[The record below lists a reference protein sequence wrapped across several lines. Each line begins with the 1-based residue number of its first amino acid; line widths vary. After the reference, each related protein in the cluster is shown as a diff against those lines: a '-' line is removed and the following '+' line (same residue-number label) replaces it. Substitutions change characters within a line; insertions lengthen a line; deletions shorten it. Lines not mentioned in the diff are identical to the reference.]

1 MLYQKI
7 KYFLAQTAGSLWQF
21 RTRNIFSVTIICL
34 SFLIIG
40 VFLSLANNL
49 SATAGELAANISVT
63 FFLDADL
70 PQAAT
75 EALAAEMRRSPLV
88 LGVDY
93 VPAAE
98 ALTHFRE
105 SFPELRNV
113 LESLK
118 TNPFPPSLEA
128 RLKPEA
134 ATDEAAVQ
142 GFIASVRAR
151 PGVEDVQFNQDWIE
165 KIRGLSRLARAAGL
179 FLGGILVLAS
189 FFIISNIIKLNVF
202 ARRNEIEILRLVG
215 GTNTFIRIPFL
226 LEGMTLGFLGSLL
239 SLLVLLVVIK
249 LFPLYLGPTLGA
261 VREIFEFRYLNLAQS
276 LGLLTA
282 GALIGLLGSLTS
294 VSRFLKA

>member
-1 MLYQKI
+1 MFIQKL

-21 RTRNIFSVTIICL
+21 RTRNVFSVTIICL
-34 SFLIIG
+34 SFLIVG

-49 SATAGELAANISVT
+49 STTAGELAANISVT
-63 FFLDADL
+63 FFLDVDL
-70 PQAAT
+70 PEAGT
-75 EALAAEMRRSPLV
+75 EALAAEIRRSPHV
-88 LGVDY
+88 QAVDY

-98 ALTHFRE
+98 ALTRFRE

-128 RLKPEA
+128 RLKPDA
-134 ATDEAAVQ
+134 ATDEAAIQ
-142 GFIASVRAR
+142 TFIASVRER
-151 PGVEDVQFNQDWIE
+151 PGVEDVQFNQEWIE
-165 KIRGLSRLARAAGL
+165 KIRGLGRLARAAGL
-179 FLGGILVLAS
+179 FLGGILILAS

-226 LEGMTLGFLGSLL
+226 LEGMTLGILGSVL
-239 SLLVLLVVIK
+239 SLLVLLVVVN

-261 VREIFEFRYLNLAQS
+261 VREIIRFRYLNLPQS
-276 LGLLTA
+276 LGLVAA
-282 GALIGLLGSLTS
+282 GAMIGLLGSLTS

>member
-1 MLYQKI
+1 MLIEKV
-7 KYFLAQTAGSLWQF
+7 KYFLVQTAGSLWQF
-21 RTRNIFSVTIICL
+21 RTRNFFSVTIICL

-63 FFLDADL
+63 FFLDAEL
-70 PQAAT
+70 PEAGT
-75 EALAAEMRRSPLV
+75 EALAAEIRRSPHV

-98 ALTHFRE
+98 ALNRFRE

-128 RLKPEA
+128 RLKPDA

-142 GFIASVRAR
+142 AFIAAVRAR

-165 KIRGLSRLARAAGL
+165 KIRGLSRLARAAGI

-215 GTNTFIRIPFL
+215 GTNSFIRIPFL
-226 LEGMTLGFLGSLL
+226 LEGMTLGILGSLF
-239 SLLVLLVVIK
+239 SLLVLLVVVN

-276 LGLLTA
+276 LGLVAA

-294 VSRFLKA
+294 MSRFLKA